1 MRRITVTI
9 ILALAILVLLV
20 LAGRFGFTVVTIE
33 DVEQTVQDEAFDPVA
48 YVDGIWESRV
58 LPTFNEEAVELSEVL
73 NEMEPRCHWESG
85 QGESDRSCQSIWINH
100 CR

>member
-1 MRRITVTI
+1 MRRRTVTI

-58 LPTFNEEAVELSEVL
+58 LPTFNEEVVELSKVL
-73 NEMEPRCHWESG
+73 NEMEPDVNGKAAKENLIDVANQYG
-85 QGESDRSCQSIWINH
+85 LITDG
-100 CR
+100 